1 MYNTGVWNTAETR
14 VSYLVKLQET
24 ENLYG
29 MYALPSLKHTAVAMQ
44 EEQFEILFN
53 VWNFLCKSKM

>member
-53 VWNFLCKSKM
+53 V